1 MHIQFPSPSVKLAA
15 PAEARSKPPLYDSP
29 QPLPTRP
36 PSPHIQHPRPPPSG
50 HLCPANASHHHPAP
64 SSHRPSSSAD
74 PRSHLPQD
82 ILHILESNFTGD
94 SADNQDRKDQQISRV
109 AEELRVKARLSRYRR
124 VRDQLSDS
132 EDEDSEPGKANRSS
146 EEDTD
151 DESEENR
158 DKKNDCQK
166 FDPQSDN
173 EADLIDGSGDEDE
186 EQAKNN
192 KALAKLKTEIEQII
206 GIPQNASYTG
216 PLEAEKMMTD
226 HDRADE
232 KPTIAKE
239 PELQT
244 ADETAPKISQDP
256 LPTTIVEQQDLT
268 APKTIEEDESVKK
281 LLAQVKSQ
289 IDQLNQSS
297 EHAPIRT
304 TVPPAPTCPKGEP
317 LPSTV
322 AAAQVEPAQPR
333 SNPLGKPQVAK
344 PKKKP
349 PPKKR
354 VAGPGKSGD
363 ESEDEGGET
372 NASMAGP
379 TTANELKEPPPDVVE
394 VPFTRVSDDDELRS
408 ISPFGSVTSQIGNVL
423 VIQGTAG
430 LGYDRVLDE
439 GTLVCQKNGLVV
451 GKIFETFG
459 SVTSPH
465 YSIRLPNHILACA
478 PRNDEEGV
486 DLSPGVELC
495 YLPRHSHFVFTA
507 ELKAQPKG
515 TDASKFYDEEVGNPD
530 EIEFSDDEAEAE
542 YRKACKLARKTAKD
556 PGGNG
561 NHQNNPRANHSV
573 HVSEHGR
580 RMIVHM
586 PADKLN
592 YGADDVAHDGTVES
606 DYSLLE
612 RPKDFTTSHDTSM
625 SVPTPTNPTNR
636 QASGQRA
643 RGKKRATGARDRN
656 RKNLASQPS
665 HPSSGQPANTAS
677 GNGPSRPAGTPR
689 TGTQSG
695 RPSGHANPPVSL
707 SPNPTTNRFQSLTGV
722 PGTMMMGP
730 GPMNMSFGGP
740 ASANGGLQQSMQS
753 AYMGM
758 WNGTHGGLP
767 MAHQSPM
774 MMSAMMSAM
783 MMGQSSGQQQ
793 HPLGAAIPSYNP
805 HLPSP
810 SANQFFQFG
819 CPNTN
824 INSSLPSPPTPASS
838 QHFPNHNSPINSQL
852 PFVLHQPFQ
861 NILPHH
867 QTLDHNQAAH
877 QPPAPNNNPNLGH
890 FNPWFYRPP

>member
-15 PAEARSKPPLYDSP
+15 PAEARSNPPLSP
-29 QPLPTRP
+29 RMTLPNHCP
-36 PSPHIQHPRPPPSG
+36 PD
-50 HLCPANASHHHPAP
+50 LLHHTYSIPDLHPADISAQP
-64 SSHRPSSSAD
+64 MHHIITQPQAPTAPPAHRPTSSAD

-94 SADNQDRKDQQISRV
+94 SADNQDHKDQQISRV
-109 AEELRVKARLSRYRR
+109 AEELRVKVRLSRYRR

-132 EDEDSEPGKANRSS
+132 EDEDSEPGKASGSS

-158 DKKNDCQK
+158 DKKNDCHQ
-166 FDPQSDN
+166 FDPQSHN

-186 EQAKNN
+186 E
-192 KALAKLKTEIEQII
+192 
-206 GIPQNASYTG
+206 P
-216 PLEAEKMMTD
+216 
-226 HDRADE
+226 
-232 KPTIAKE
+232 
-239 PELQT
+239 
-244 ADETAPKISQDP
+244 APKISQDP
-256 LPTTIVEQQDLT
+256 LPTTFVEQQDLT

-281 LLAQVKSQ
+281 LLAQVQSQ

-297 EHAPIRT
+297 EHAPITT
-304 TVPPAPTCPKGEP
+304 TVPPALTCPKGEP

-322 AAAQVEPAQPR
+322 PAAQVEPAQPR
-333 SNPLGKPQVAK
+333 SNPLGKPLVAK

-354 VAGPGKSGD
+354 VAGPGESGD

-379 TTANELKEPPPDVVE
+379 TTANELKEPPPEVVE

-439 GTLVCQKNGLVV
+439 GTLVCQKDGLVV

-515 TDASKFYDEEVGNPD
+515 TDASNFYDEEVGNPD

-580 RMIVHM
+580 RMIVPM
-586 PADKLN
+586 PSDKLN
-592 YGADDVAHDGTVES
+592 YGADDVAYDGTVES

-612 RPKDFTTSHDTSM
+612 RPKDFTISRDNSM

-636 QASGQRA
+636 QTPGQRA
-643 RGKKRATGARDRN
+643 RGKKRATGGRDRN

-695 RPSGHANPPVSL
+695 RPSGHANPPASL
-707 SPNPTTNRFQSLTGV
+707 PHNPTTNRYQSPTGV

-730 GPMNMSFGGP
+730 GPMNMNFGGP
-740 ASANGGLQQSMQS
+740 ASANGGLQQSMHS
-753 AYMGM
+753 PAYMGM

-774 MMSAMMSAM
+774 MMSAM

-838 QHFPNHNSPINSQL
+838 QHFPIQNSPINSQL
-852 PFVLHQPFQ
+852 PFALHQPFQ
-861 NILPHH
+861 NILPHNL
-867 QTLDHNQAAH
+867 TLDHNQAAH